1 MLLKLAIALV
11 MPLLCFLWTSAH
23 PELHRRPFLIFVLG
37 VFIGVLSI
45 LGEAALSHFSG
56 MPKVLT
62 DSPSDSMAPLL
73 ISVLSAATAGSL
85 IAASI
90 LLQSQRL
97 HETEVKQA
105 AASMERLQNQLSGIE
120 LDLKQIGAH
129 SGGEEGNASYV
140 DLLRRFQVDATL
152 EIRQVQ
158 DFLKKYK

>member
-1 MLLKLAIALV
+1 
-11 MPLLCFLWTSAH
+11 
-23 PELHRRPFLIFVLG
+23 
-37 VFIGVLSI
+37 
-45 LGEAALSHFSG
+45 
-56 MPKVLT
+56 
-62 DSPSDSMAPLL
+62 MAPLL